1 MAAGDLMPG
10 PTAGPTHVAGLPEAL
25 NGCLRVVAVTVHL
38 PEFLL
43 AAAGLVQRF
52 GEAGVPVDVL
62 VAAASDPDVDDAA
75 EVGLKEL
82 RVVELARHRL
92 ALPAPFGSERED
104 DVVAAMSELVGF
116 DPEPGVVCLAP
127 DTDCSDSSRTTVR
140 DAARRIAAVYQLPLL
155 RFAATPDN
163 SVAHVELDQD
173 AWARKCAGLAACA
186 TQVTPLSG
194 RLEYFAL

>member
-10 PTAGPTHVAGLPEAL
+10 PKPGSTHTGGLPEAL

-43 AAAGLVQRF
+43 SAAGLIQRF
-52 GEAGVPVDVL
+52 GDAGIPVDVL
-62 VAAASDPDVDDAA
+62 VSAASDHDVDEAA
-75 EVGLKEL
+75 ALGLKEL
-82 RVVELARHRL
+82 RVADVSRHRL

-104 DVVAAMSELVGF
+104 DLVAAMSELVGF

-127 DTDCSDSSRTTVR
+127 DADCSDPSRTTVR
-140 DAARRIAAVYQLPLL
+140 DAARRIASVYKLPLL
-155 RFAATPDN
+155 RFAAMPDEA
-163 SVAHVELDQD
+163 SVSLELDQEE
-173 AWARKCAGLAACA
+173 WARKCAGLAACA

>member
-10 PTAGPTHVAGLPEAL
+10 PTAGPTHAVGLPEAL
-25 NGCLRVVAVTVHL
+25 KGCLRVVAVTVHL

-52 GEAGVPVDVL
+52 GDAGIPVDVL
-62 VAAASDPDVDDAA
+62 VAAASDPEVDDAA
-75 EVGLKEL
+75 AVGLTQL
-82 RVVELARHRL
+82 QVADLARHRL
-92 ALPAPFGSERED
+92 ALPAPFGGDRED
-104 DVVAAMSELVGF
+104 DLVAALSELVGF

-127 DTDCSDSSRTTVR
+127 DADCSDPSRTTVR
-140 DAARRIAAVYQLPLL
+140 EAARRIAGVYRLPLL
-155 RFAATPDN
+155 RFAATPDEA
-163 SVAHVELDQD
+163 SAQLELDQD
-173 AWARKCAGLAACA
+173 EWARKCAGLDACA